1 MTKNK
6 NERCPYCLGTNLR
19 PKGWNT
25 KKTKRRLKC
34 GCCKKHFVMNGKSWF
49 VSDVQK
55 ELIDAL
61 LLERISLRGICRV
74 VKISLSWLLCYIKKL
89 YSEQPDDLNYDMPKS
104 FDVNLQLIDCE
115 LDEMWSFVYKK
126 TNKKWVWIAQCRRSR
141 QVIAF
146 YVGNRSRDAAR
157 ELWKKIPNKVKQK
170 GYFYSDDWD
179 AYKGVFPPERHKF
192 SKIKKDTNH
201 LERLN
206 NTIRQRVSRLVRK
219 ALSFSKK
226 LENHIA
232 AIKYFFCN
240 YNLEQQVKW
249 QKYKNKGAHL

>member
-34 GCCKKHFVMNGKSWF
+34 GCCKKQFVMNGKSWF
-49 VSDVQK
+49 VSDVQE

-104 FDVNLQLIDCE
+104 FDVKALLHILRKLYLNLFI
-115 LDEMWSFVYKK
+115 Y
-126 TNKKWVWIAQCRRSR
+126 
-141 QVIAF
+141 
-146 YVGNRSRDAAR
+146 Y
-157 ELWKKIPNKVKQK
+157 KIPK
-170 GYFYSDDWD
+170 F
-179 AYKGVFPPERHKF
+179 VF
-192 SKIKKDTNH
+192 KK
-201 LERLN
+201 
-206 NTIRQRVSRLVRK
+206 
-219 ALSFSKK
+219 
-226 LENHIA
+226 
-232 AIKYFFCN
+232 
-240 YNLEQQVKW
+240 
-249 QKYKNKGAHL
+249 